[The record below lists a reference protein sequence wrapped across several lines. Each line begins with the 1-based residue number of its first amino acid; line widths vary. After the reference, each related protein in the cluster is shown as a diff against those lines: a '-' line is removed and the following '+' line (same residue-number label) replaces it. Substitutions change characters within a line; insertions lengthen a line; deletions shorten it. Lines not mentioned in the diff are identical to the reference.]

1 MNINKKDE
9 KEDKTESKIS
19 SNLISNLSQIYKN
32 NKEKNYLF
40 IKDFIKIAQIK
51 IEIMKI
57 NQKRIESIYVKK
69 EKNHK

>member
-32 NKEKNYLF
+32 NKKKKLS
-40 IKDFIKIAQIK
+40 IH
-51 IEIMKI
+51 
-57 NQKRIESIYVKK
+57 KRFY
-69 EKNHK
+69 

>member
-32 NKEKNYLF
+32 NK
-40 IKDFIKIAQIK
+40 
-51 IEIMKI
+51 
-57 NQKRIESIYVKK
+57 KK
-69 EKNHK
+69 TVYS